1 MTRGGRQKNRE
12 DGPER
17 RCIATGESRPARG
30 LIRFVVG
37 PDAQIVPD
45 IVGRLPGRGIWVA
58 ADRAAL
64 DRAVG
69 KKLFA
74 RAARAPVTLPDGLV
88 ALVEA
93 QLARRVIDLLSLA
106 RKGGQAVAGY
116 EKVRD
121 LALKGDM
128 IVLVQASDGSERGKT
143 KLRPPDTP
151 GGHVTCLRAEEIG
164 QAFGRDHVV
173 HAALGTGG
181 LAKAVVEEAARLD
194 GLRHEPGGY
203 ATPKDKTDA

>member
-1 MTRGGRQKNRE
+1 MTRGGRQKDR

-17 RCIATGESRPARG
+17 RCIATGASQPARG

-37 PDAQIVPD
+37 PDGQIVPD
-45 IVGRLPGRGIWVA
+45 IAGRLPGRGIWVA

-88 ALVEA
+88 ALIEA
-93 QLARRVIDLLSLA
+93 QLARRVIELLSLA
-106 RKGGQAVAGY
+106 RKSGQAVAGY

-128 IVLVQASDGSERGKT
+128 TVLVQASDGSERGKT

-151 GGHVTCLRAEEIG
+151 GAHVTCLRAEEIG